1 MEKPERPGG
10 MRSRPYRGVT
20 ATFGLVF
27 IALAVVILFTA
38 DRQHR
43 IGAFGAA
50 FIVGGLGVDAV
61 VSAARNR
68 LSILA
73 RIGPLP

>member
-1 MEKPERPGG
+1 MAKPNPGQG
-10 MRSRPYRGVT
+10 TQSRTYRWVT
-20 ATFGLVF
+20 ASMGLLFVG
-27 IALAVVILFTA
+27 LAVAILYTA
-38 DRQHR
+38 DSRHR
-43 IGAFGAA
+43 LGAYGAA
-50 FIVGGLGVDAV
+50 LIVGGLGVEAV

>member
-1 MEKPERPGG
+1 MVGLLFI
-10 MRSRPYRGVT
+10 VLAIAILAT
-20 ATFGLVF
+20 ADGDRKLGATL
-27 IALAVVILFTA
+27 AAVV
-38 DRQHR
+38 
-43 IGAFGAA
+43 
-50 FIVGGLGVDAV
+50 VGGLGVDAM

>member
-1 MEKPERPGG
+1 MEKPELPGG
-10 MRSRPYRGVT
+10 MRSRSYRWVT
-20 ATFGLVF
+20 AMVGLLF
-27 IALAVVILFTA
+27 IVLAIAILATADGDRKLGATLAAVV
-38 DRQHR
+38 
-43 IGAFGAA
+43 
-50 FIVGGLGVDAV
+50 VGGLGVDAM

>member
-1 MEKPERPGG
+1 MEKPELPKG
-10 MRSRPYRGVT
+10 MRSRTYRWVT
-20 ATFGLVF
+20 AMVGLLF
-27 IALAVVILFTA
+27 IVLAIAILATAEGDRKLGATLAAVV
-38 DRQHR
+38 
-43 IGAFGAA
+43 
-50 FIVGGLGVDAV
+50 VGGLGVDAV

>member
-1 MEKPERPGG
+1 MG
-10 MRSRPYRGVT
+10 MRSRSYRWVT
-20 ATFGLVF
+20 ATVGLVF
-27 IALAVVILFTA
+27 VALTVAILFTA

-61 VSAARNR
+61 VSAARNH

>member
-1 MEKPERPGG
+1 
-10 MRSRPYRGVT
+10 MRSRSYRWVT
-20 ATFGLVF
+20 ATVGLVF
-27 IALAVVILFTA
+27 IALAIAILFTA
-38 DRQHR
+38 DHHNLQT
-43 IGAFGAA
+43 ALAA
-50 FIVGGLGVDAV
+50 VIVGGLGADAL